1 MFANAERWPL
11 KTPQS
16 MTSHTVGVDLKAQY
30 ILFSIRCLN
39 ICIQLGHTVKPLK
52 KSRNKASVVNILLL
66 TMTKKSDL

>member
-39 ICIQLGHTVKPLK
+39 ICTQLGHTVKLLNLK
-52 KSRNKASVVNILLL
+52 KI
-66 TMTKKSDL
+66 KKQSFCCQYSSSNND